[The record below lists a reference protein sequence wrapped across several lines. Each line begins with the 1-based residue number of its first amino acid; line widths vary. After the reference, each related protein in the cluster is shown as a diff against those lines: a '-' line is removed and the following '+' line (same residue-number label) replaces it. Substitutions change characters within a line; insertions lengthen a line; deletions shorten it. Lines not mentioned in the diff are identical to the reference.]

1 MNSEPV
7 WLLEETVRAVHDAQI
22 AEHGGPPG
30 LRDHG
35 GLASALAHARNLW
48 AYGEPTLFELA
59 AAYGAR
65 LVQNHPFVDGNKRTA
80 YVAVRL
86 FLVLNGY
93 DLTAPRQERVRTFLE
108 LAGGDLD
115 EAGLARWIGQNAAPD
130 SAG

>member
-1 MNSEPV
+1 MKREPV

-30 LRDHG
+30 LREGG
-35 GLASALAHARNLW
+35 GLASALAHAQNLF
-48 AYGEPTLFELA
+48 AYGDPTLFDLA

-86 FLVLNGY
+86 FLVRNGY
-93 DLTAPRQERVRTFLE
+93 DLTASRADRVSTFLR
-108 LAGGDLD
+108 LAGGDLG
-115 EAGLARWIGQNAAPD
+115 EADLARWIEENTAQVG
-130 SAG
+130 